1 VPDGA
6 VPDLSFRPVTGD
18 NVADFVALFEARGG
32 PKHCWCMV
40 WRGSPAEK
48 REQGGPLKKA
58 QMLKRIEAGVPVGLL
73 GYEGDTPRVWVS
85 IAPRATHIKL
95 GGPEAETGEN
105 IWSLTCMFVPRPLR
119 GEGIA
124 HHLIAAA
131 VDHARAGGAT
141 LVEAYPVLPTSPSFR
156 FGGFVSAYEQAG
168 FVFSNMAGT
177 RRHVMR
183 LALA

>member
-1 VPDGA
+1 VTVPE
-6 VPDLSFRPVTGD
+6 LSFRPVTAE

-48 REQGGPLKKA
+48 HEQGGPLKKA
-58 QMLKRIEAGVPVGLL
+58 QMLKRIAAGVPVGLL
-73 GYEGDTPRVWVS
+73 GYEGAVPRVWVS
-85 IAPRATHIKL
+85 IAPRASHIEL
-95 GGPEAETGEN
+95 GGPEAEAGEK
-105 IWSLTCMFVPRPLR
+105 IWSLTCMFVPRSLR

-124 HHLIAAA
+124 HRLIAAA
-131 VDHARAGGAT
+131 VEHARTNGAT
-141 LVEAYPVLPTSPSFR
+141 LVEAYPVLPASPSFR
-156 FGGFVSAYEQAG
+156 FGGFISAYERAG

-183 LALA
+183 LKFT